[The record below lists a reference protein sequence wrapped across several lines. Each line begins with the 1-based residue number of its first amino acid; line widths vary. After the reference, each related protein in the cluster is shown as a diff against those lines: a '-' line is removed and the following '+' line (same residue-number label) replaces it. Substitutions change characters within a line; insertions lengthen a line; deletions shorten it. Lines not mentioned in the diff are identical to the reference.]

1 MNMKNFLKAASLAAL
16 LSTSGAAFAGQPS
29 GAAAVDGAWDGV
41 LSRNGVDIPFRF
53 DIKGSG
59 AHLQG
64 VFYDGFKPYDGTTSA
79 SFQDGK
85 LTLNIAHYLTTINAT
100 LEDGQLSG
108 GLVAQGRDA
117 GTQYSF
123 RATRHVTVSAA
134 KADAPAI
141 AGSWVIPLDAPSS
154 KGEKAF
160 RFVVQQHGG
169 EVAAAILR
177 VDGDTG
183 AYSGA
188 YQDGKWVLSHFDGG
202 RPGVLIVTPQSDG
215 TLQIQEQSGH
225 PTAASIAYRADVA
238 LAKGLPQ
245 PDDFSAHTTP
255 RDPDAAFAFNF
266 PDVNGTPVSNDD
278 PRFKGKVVLAVVTGT
293 WCPNCHDEAKY
304 LVQLDRKYRAK
315 GLAIVAL
322 DFEEPGQQAT
332 LERQKAFV
340 KKYGVK
346 YTYLIAG
353 APSELGAKI
362 PQLQHLDTW
371 PATVFVGRDGKVKA
385 VHAGFSSPAT
395 GEFNTQLKAEFT
407 SRIEQLLAQKVPTH
421 QAAAAALFSPGG

>member
-1 MNMKNFLKAASLAAL
+1 MKTFLKAASLAVL
-16 LSTSGAAFAGQPS
+16 LCGSGTSFAAESSIDGQ
-29 GAAAVDGAWDGV
+29 WDGV

-53 DIKGSG
+53 DVTGSG
-59 AHLQG
+59 ADLKG

-85 LTLNIAHYLTTINAT
+85 LTLNIAHYLTTISAT
-100 LEDGQLSG
+100 LDKGALNG
-108 GLVAQGRDA
+108 TVVAQGRDA
-117 GTQYSF
+117 GTQYEF
-123 RATRHVTVSAA
+123 HATRHTQAQVAA
-134 KADAPAI
+134 NAPAI
-141 AGSWVIPLDAPSS
+141 AGSWIIPLDKPSS
-154 KGEKAF
+154 KGESAF
-160 RFVVQQHGG
+160 RFVVQQHGA

-215 TLQIQEQSGH
+215 SLQIQEQSGH
-225 PTAASIAYRADVA
+225 PTAASTAWRADVA
-238 LAKGLPQ
+238 QAKGLPQ
-245 PDDFSAHTTP
+245 PDDFSAHTTA
-255 RDPDAAFAFNF
+255 RDPDAPFAFTFN
-266 PDVNGTPVSNDD
+266 DVNGRPVSNDD
-278 PRFKGKVVLAVVTGT
+278 ARFKNKVVLAVVTGT

-304 LVQLDRKYRAK
+304 LVQLDKKYRSK

-353 APSELGAKI
+353 APSELGQKL
-362 PQLQHLDTW
+362 PQLNHLDTW
-371 PATVFVGRDGKVKA
+371 PATIFIGRDGKVKA

-407 SRIEQLLAQKVPTH
+407 VRIEQLLAEKPTH
-421 QAAAAALFSPGG
+421 QASVAQPAPRG